1 MKIYINNNQMG
12 VITKNCKAKSLLPGA
27 RHIAPWKNLIIV
39 NDKLSYEE
47 SAFLF
52 DNYSCSKKLVDN
64 TETLVVKEG
73 EFAIRF
79 VDDVYTGS
87 YKPGTYHFLK
97 SSSAK
102 VVKTFDKNVLLIK
115 DLPNRI
121 ATDLIKKE
129 IATRAIVGPN
139 EKGAL
144 PTNVWEISIVRQ
156 RESTPLTKL
165 SVQKPLEICDKIIK
179 LGSNEGDLVY
189 IPFAGSGSE
198 VESCIRNNRNY
209 IATELNDDYI
219 KNIIIPRIK
228 SID

>member
-1 MKIYINNNQMG
+1 MG

-102 VVKTFDKNVLLIK
+102 VVKTFDKNVLLPICSIGIVK
-115 DLPNRI
+115 KKKRRNRFGY
-121 ATDLIKKE
+121 AVLRYNYLVLKSF
-129 IATRAIVGPN
+129 N
-139 EKGAL
+139 Y
-144 PTNVWEISIVRQ
+144 
-156 RESTPLTKL
+156 L
-165 SVQKPLEICDKIIK
+165 SSFSVILFRTLQSKP
-179 LGSNEGDLVY
+179 
-189 IPFAGSGSE
+189 FSE
-198 VESCIRNNRNY
+198 FIG
-209 IATELNDDYI
+209 
-219 KNIIIPRIK
+219 
-228 SID
+228 

>member
-27 RHIAPWKNLIIV
+27 RHIAPWRNLIIV

-129 IATRAIVGPN
+129 IATRAI
-139 EKGAL
+139 K
-144 PTNVWEISIVRQ
+144 
-156 RESTPLTKL
+156 
-165 SVQKPLEICDKIIK
+165 
-179 LGSNEGDLVY
+179 
-189 IPFAGSGSE
+189 
-198 VESCIRNNRNY
+198 
-209 IATELNDDYI
+209 
-219 KNIIIPRIK
+219 
-228 SID
+228 

>member
-87 YKPGTYHFLK
+87 YKPGTYHF
-97 SSSAK
+97 
-102 VVKTFDKNVLLIK
+102 
-115 DLPNRI
+115 
-121 ATDLIKKE
+121 
-129 IATRAIVGPN
+129 
-139 EKGAL
+139 
-144 PTNVWEISIVRQ
+144 
-156 RESTPLTKL
+156 
-165 SVQKPLEICDKIIK
+165 
-179 LGSNEGDLVY
+179 
-189 IPFAGSGSE
+189 
-198 VESCIRNNRNY
+198 
-209 IATELNDDYI
+209 
-219 KNIIIPRIK
+219 
-228 SID
+228 